1 LSIVSTVR
9 DRVTNTAPE
18 AAASGAFAVITAL
31 QDLHPA
37 RQVLGLAAALKVTA
51 EVLEIDPREL
61 LSIVGRMQDDCHFR
75 NEDTFS
81 AVAAYVAGEIKQ
93 RFT

>member
-1 LSIVSTVR
+1 VSLVSTVR
-9 DRVTNTAPE
+9 DRVLASSPT
-18 AAASGAFAVITAL
+18 AAAEGAFEVITAL

-37 RQVLGLAAALKVTA
+37 RQVLALAAALKVIA

-81 AVAAYVAGEIKQ
+81 AVAAYAAGEIKQ